1 MTNTILTPNEA
12 NEKLQKLRALYGV
25 VVEKLRARGGVC
37 DNAKHF
43 TWEPTAT
50 EAGTPYQHI
59 RYGPWGVADTYHSDP
74 IPGVPGSIF
83 ADTCPAKAG
92 DKQLADLIVG
102 LLRWFPD
109 TFDVKEEPPKAI
121 ACPLCQEEVAEEN
134 ISFRISELERKVSV
148 IDKFLLQQESAE
160 ADPRWWRLRRWWRK

>member
-1 MTNTILTPNEA
+1 MTVEEIQA
-12 NEKLQKLRALYGV
+12 LRKLYGV

-43 TWEPTAT
+43 TWEPTTT

-59 RYGPWGVADTYHSDP
+59 RYGPWGVADTYHADPLPGIPGTGCDP
-74 IPGVPGSIF
+74 IPG
-83 ADTCPAKAG
+83 KAG

-109 TFDVKEEPPKAI
+109 TFTAI
-121 ACPLCQEEVAEEN
+121 DRLTEAERDRERGAMSQTLEV
-134 ISFRISELERKVSV
+134 LK
-148 IDKFLLQQESAE
+148 
-160 ADPRWWRLRRWWRK
+160 PRP